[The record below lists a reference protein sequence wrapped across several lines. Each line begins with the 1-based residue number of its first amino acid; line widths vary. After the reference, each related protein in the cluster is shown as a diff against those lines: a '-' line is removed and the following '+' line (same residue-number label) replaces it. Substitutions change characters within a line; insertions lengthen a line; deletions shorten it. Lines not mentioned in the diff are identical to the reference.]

1 MNQSATITA
10 LYRYP
15 LKGFTAEP
23 LEIAELQAGGAFAFD
38 RAFAI
43 ENGPSGFD
51 PAAPSYLPKI
61 RFLMLMRHEHVA
73 LLSSR
78 FDPQTGILTI
88 AKSGRERVAANLFE
102 EAGRTV
108 IENWIEE
115 EFAGELRGR
124 PRILSAE
131 GHSFSDK
138 KQKVLHLIN
147 LASIRALEEKLA
159 CSLDPMRFRA
169 NIIVD
174 GIPPF
179 AEFEWVGKTLRLPH
193 ITLTGEDRT
202 ERCAATNVD
211 PRTGARDMSLPR
223 QLMGL
228 YGHTDFGIYLKAESA
243 GRIATGDV
251 MVPVATESPG
261 STS

>member
-1 MNQSATITA
+1 
-10 LYRYP
+10 
-15 LKGFTAEP
+15 
-23 LEIAELQAGGAFAFD
+23 LQAGGTLPFD

-61 RFLMLMRHEHVA
+61 RFLMLMRHENVA
-73 LLSSR
+73 RLSSR
-78 FDPQTGILTI
+78 FDPQTGILKI
-88 AKSGRERVAANLFE
+88 AKSGRDCVAASLFE
-102 EAGRTV
+102 DAGRAT

-115 EFAGELRGR
+115 EFSGELLGR
-124 PRILSAE
+124 PRILSADS
-131 GHSFSDK
+131 HSFSDK

-147 LASIRALEEKLA
+147 LASVRALEAKLA
-159 CSLDPMRFRA
+159 CSIDPMRFRA

-179 AEFEWVGKTLRLPH
+179 AEFEWVGKSLRLPG
-193 ITLTGEDRT
+193 ITLAGEDRT

-211 PRTGARDMSLPR
+211 PQTGERDMSLPR

-228 YGHTDFGIYLKAESA
+228 YGHTDFGIYLKAQSE
-243 GRIATGDV
+243 GRIAIGDV
-251 MVPVATESPG
+251 MAPVGTESPG
-261 STS
+261 PAA